1 MRIDGVLHGE
11 LIHADGTVEKVFRH
25 NMIVDGGFDFICDAM
40 GNATQ
45 PGAMGYI
52 GVGTGTT
59 PANASQTA
67 LGDELSRNAA
77 TYSHTTGTKVFT
89 LSADFNEGDATG
101 AITEA
106 AVFNAAANGTMLDRV
121 VFDVINKGAN
131 DKFKATF
138 EFTLS

>member
-1 MRIDGVLHGE
+1 MRIDGVLHGK
-11 LIHADGTVEKVFRH
+11 LIHADGTVEKVVRH

-59 PANASQTA
+59 AASASQTA
-67 LGDELSRNAA
+67 LGTELSRNAA
-77 TYSHTTGTKVFT
+77 TYAHTAGTKVFT
-89 LSADFNEGDATG
+89 LTADFDEGDATG

-106 AVFNAAANGTMLDRV
+106 AVFNAATNGTMLDRV
-121 VFDVINKGAN
+121 VFDVINKGPN

>member
-11 LIHADGTVEKVFRH
+11 LIHADGTIEKVVRH
-25 NMIVDGGFDFICDAM
+25 NMIVDGGFDFICNAI
-40 GNATQ
+40 GNSTQ

-52 GVGTGTT
+52 GVGIGTT
-59 PANASQTA
+59 AVSASQTA
-67 LGDELSRNAA
+67 LATELSRNAA
-77 TYSHTTGTKVFT
+77 TYTHTAGTKVFT
-89 LSADFNEGDATG
+89 LSADFDEGDATG

-106 AVFNAAANGTMLDRV
+106 AVFNAASNGTMLDRV

>member
-11 LIHADGTVEKVFRH
+11 LIHADGTIEKVERH
-25 NMIVDGGFDFICDAM
+25 NMIVDGGFDFICDVI
-40 GNATQ
+40 GNPTQ

-59 PANASQTA
+59 ASSASQTA
-67 LGDELSRNAA
+67 LGTELSRNAA
-77 TYSHTTGTKVFT
+77 TYTHTAGTKVFT
-89 LSADFNEGDATG
+89 LSADFDEGDATG

-106 AVFNAAANGTMLDRV
+106 AVFNAATNGTMLDRV

>member
-11 LIHADGTVEKVFRH
+11 LIHADGTIEKVVRH
-25 NMIVDGGFDFICDAM
+25 NMIVDGGFDFICNAI
-40 GNATQ
+40 GNSTQ

-59 PANASQTA
+59 AVSASQTA
-67 LGDELSRNAA
+67 LATELSRNAA
-77 TYSHTTGTKVFT
+77 TYTHTAGTKVFT
-89 LSADFNEGDATG
+89 LSADFDEGDATG

-106 AVFNAAANGTMLDRV
+106 AVFNAATNGTMLDRV
-121 VFDVINKGAN
+121 VFDVINKGPN